1 MTEAEILDLEEGSG
15 ETGEIR
21 NLCLVG
27 RILSPKTLNP
37 TAITNVVTSA
47 WKTRASFSVVP
58 WQNNTFL
65 FRFEDEEDKDSILQ
79 EGPWSIMNN
88 LLILNP
94 LKEGGVVSDME
105 FEHCPFWIQIHG
117 LPLEKMTRA
126 NAEIIGR
133 RFGKLLAVETSTDGM
148 LLGRSFLRVRVAVKI
163 TDPLPKG
170 FWLRRKPE
178 SNGDLWISYKYEKL
192 SDYCYDCGR
201 IGHDNRSC
209 RFVNREDGM
218 NSGYGPELRTGRV
231 RRSQIPIEIIRQQVD
246 EAEIQVNQ
254 LLARRPKRMTRRN
267 DACTDSLLDERVAIP
282 NPNQNHPRPEGVTVP
297 HSSDHA
303 GVLQLPGGNPPKMTG
318 NSPPLSSLGTKGI
331 SISTPRAHSD
341 LIQNDGVEWTFLP
354 KMHVSPESSSPSPS
368 PSLSTNRTQPYF
380 VTEPDSPKS
389 SKSGLSTGIISPNT
403 TQPPIFDSIT
413 PSNLTHKPTSNSIP
427 VTTTHTIPS
436 PSKPNLTQYLDVSL
450 ANVFKSLAIK
460 RKACEDVE
468 TSERS
473 KILRLCAPEPP
484 TKPPNPTLKTKTTKS
499 SRKPYRG
506 GRSSG
511 SARNS
516 TGAHEIAQ
524 AIDTD
529 LGNVSVQQQFETL
542 DGESDLVPV
551 KVVMEE
557 FVVQEGLVA
566 GPKQPPPQC

>member
-1 MTEAEILDLEEGSG
+1 MASSFSTDLFNQLSDDSPAPATQAFNDDRYEGYDPRLPFNHFDSFSNFAESESIVDSA
-15 ETGEIR
+15 
-21 NLCLVG
+21 VG
-27 RILSPKTLNP
+27 VSASRRS
-37 TAITNVVTSA
+37 TS
-47 WKTRASFSVVP
+47 RASPSYMAADVRLPMAAVS
-58 WQNNTFL
+58 
-65 FRFEDEEDKDSILQ
+65 EAAEE
-79 EGPWSIMNN
+79 E
-88 LLILNP
+88 
-94 LKEGGVVSDME
+94 
-105 FEHCPFWIQIHG
+105 
-117 LPLEKMTRA
+117 
-126 NAEIIGR
+126 
-133 RFGKLLAVETSTDGM
+133 
-148 LLGRSFLRVRVAVKI
+148 VKS
-163 TDPLPKG
+163 
-170 FWLRRKPE
+170 R
-178 SNGDLWISYKYEKL
+178 GDWR
-192 SDYCYDCGR
+192 G
-201 IGHDNRSC
+201 
-209 RFVNREDGM
+209 
-218 NSGYGPELRTGRV
+218 
-231 RRSQIPIEIIRQQVD
+231 RSQIPIEIIRQQVD
-246 EAEIQVNQ
+246 EAEIRVNQ
-254 LLARRPKRMTRRN
+254 LLARRPERMTRRN
-267 DACTDSLLDERVAIP
+267 DACTDSHLDERVAIP

-341 LIQNDGVEWTFLP
+341 LIRNDGVDWTFLP
-354 KMHVSPESSSPSPS
+354 KMHVSPESSSSPS

-413 PSNLTHKPTSNSIP
+413 PSNPTHKPTSNSIP

-436 PSKPNLTQYLDVSL
+436 PSKPILTQYLDVSL

-484 TKPPNPTLKTKTTKS
+484 TKPPNPTLKTKTTRS
-499 SRKPYRG
+499 SHKPYRG

-524 AIDTD
+524 AIDID
-529 LGNVSVQQQFETL
+529 LRNVSVQQQFGSL
-542 DGESDLVPV
+542 DGESDLVLLRLLVAIVGPAPGFSGWFLSWRSPFV
-551 KVVMEE
+551 LNGEE
-557 FVVQEGLVA
+557 FFATFGVRSSSPA
-566 GPKQPPPQC
+566 GPVSSS